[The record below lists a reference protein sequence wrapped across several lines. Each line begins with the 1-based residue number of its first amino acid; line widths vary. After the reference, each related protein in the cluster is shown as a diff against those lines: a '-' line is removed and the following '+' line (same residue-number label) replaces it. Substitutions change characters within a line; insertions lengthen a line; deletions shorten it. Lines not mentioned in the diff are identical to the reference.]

1 MPNSEC
7 RLAAILL
14 TSACDC
20 KLTKFGGLWVGIN
33 FEANPTASALTVTRG
48 GNAETVSLLLHD
60 SVSYSCA
67 TGDGL
72 SFCGARTF
80 SIIDK
85 ATGLTPKSL
94 VSFIVVQAT
103 QTVDLT
109 IRSIEIGEGG
119 THQYTLLVSLN
130 DYSPADPLYAVHT
143 DPFTVNV
150 IDPCDTSE
158 LDIPELVE
166 GMDLIEV

>member
-1 MPNSEC
+1 M
-7 RLAAILL
+7 AAILL
-14 TSACDC
+14 TSVCDC
-20 KLTKFGGLWVGIN
+20 KLTKFGGLWVAMN
-33 FEANPTASALTVTRG
+33 SEANPTASTVTVTRG
-48 GNAETVSLLLHD
+48 GTADTVSLLLHD
-60 SVSYSCA
+60 SVSYGCA

-85 ATGLTPKSL
+85 ATGLPPKSL
-94 VSFIVVQAT
+94 VSFMVNKAT

-109 IRSIEIGEGG
+109 IQSVEIGEGG

-150 IDPCDTSE
+150 IDPCETTD
-158 LDIPELVE
+158 LDRPELVE
-166 GMDLIEV
+166 GLDLIEV